1 MCSYH
6 QLFFTGTLI
15 GGKNGKIKSQDKIL
29 RQINISDLYIPIG
42 NIANKTLTT
51 QDKNYSYRK
60 LRN

>member
-29 RQINISDLYIPIG
+29 RQINILDLYIPIG
-42 NIANKTLTT
+42 NIANK
-51 QDKNYSYRK
+51 KH
-60 LRN
+60 